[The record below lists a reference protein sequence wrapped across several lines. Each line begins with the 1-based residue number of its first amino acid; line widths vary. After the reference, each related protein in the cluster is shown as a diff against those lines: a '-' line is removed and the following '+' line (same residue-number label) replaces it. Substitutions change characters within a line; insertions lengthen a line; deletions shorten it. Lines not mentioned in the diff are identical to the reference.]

1 MLLTVDTVLSVLSV
15 WWSGVASGMATV
27 VLLDY
32 RRGAGGVVAALPGA
46 AETVGWLAERR
57 TAFLLVTNTSL
68 RSRGQIA
75 ELLADA
81 GVEVDVSAILTAA
94 RYFAERYR
102 GAGSLVVN
110 EGPSRGGGRAVSG

>member
-1 MLLTVDTVLSVLSV
+1 L
-15 WWSGVASGMATV
+15 W
-27 VLLDY
+27 
-32 RRGAGGVVAALPGA
+32 RPLPGA

-81 GVEVDVSAILTAA
+81 GVEVDVSAILTAVSSAA

-102 GAGSLVVN
+102 GAGCLVVN
-110 EGPSRGGGRAVSG
+110 QGPSRGGGRAVSS